1 MFFFGFWGMWGCSIQ
16 IEVDCSSDDL
26 QEQACME
33 VDNGF
38 SFLRSARLHRR
49 TSSEGSDRSFQANIV
64 PSPVLREDLYQS
76 SLNFTE
82 RLCEISTS
90 LAQVVSTDERREKV
104 RIALEVI
111 PGCKYHVYI
120 NLPFKKMIYL
130 QKRIYMLSGNKPR
143 YFGFA
148 FVPWCGVSHGYSR
161 RNCKS
166 CPYSSQ

>member
-1 MFFFGFWGMWGCSIQ
+1 MGGGGGGGGGGGTIQ

-26 QEQACME
+26 QEHACME

-49 TSSEGSDRSFQANIV
+49 TSSEGSDRSFQANVV

-82 RLCEISTS
+82 RLCEISTC

-111 PGCKYHVYI
+111 PVCQYQLLCVYE
-120 NLPFKKMIYL
+120 N
-130 QKRIYMLSGNKPR
+130 
-143 YFGFA
+143 
-148 FVPWCGVSHGYSR
+148 
-161 RNCKS
+161 
-166 CPYSSQ
+166 SSP

>member
-1 MFFFGFWGMWGCSIQ
+1 
-16 IEVDCSSDDL
+16 
-26 QEQACME
+26 ME

-49 TSSEGSDRSFQANIV
+49 TNSEGSDRSFQANVV

-82 RLCEISTS
+82 RLCEISMC

-104 RIALEVI
+104 RIALEVMRVPI
-111 PGCKYHVYI
+111 SACVFFS
-120 NLPFKKMIYL
+120 FKKKLKQQRKRETESLTKKIITYL
-130 QKRIYMLSGNKPR
+130 RKSTSAYFPGNKPR

-148 FVPWCGVSHGYSR
+148 FVPRCRISHGYSG
-161 RNCKS
+161 RNRKS
-166 CPYSSQ
+166 RTHSSQ